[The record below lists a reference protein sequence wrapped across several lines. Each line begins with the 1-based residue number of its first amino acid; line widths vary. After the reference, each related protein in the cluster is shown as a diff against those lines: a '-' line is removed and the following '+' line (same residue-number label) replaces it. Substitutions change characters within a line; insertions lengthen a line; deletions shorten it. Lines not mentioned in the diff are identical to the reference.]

1 MEKLFFK
8 KLLINKI
15 KFLIIKLIKAY
26 FKLSLQT
33 LELIFMLFSLLL
45 IDVSSFLKIFLWR
58 IRKKLLSLMKNLKD
72 QTLFLVKVHPDQIF
86 APRNRVLNFGTRS
99 LLVGYT
105 LCVRGSLLSRNNLD
119 KVFKNGTSKIFYRL
133 SSTNFT

>member
-33 LELIFMLFSLLL
+33 LELIFILFSFLL

-58 IRKKLLSLMKNLKD
+58 VRKKLLSLMKNRKD
-72 QTLFLVKVHPDQIF
+72 QTSFLVKVHPDQIF
-86 APRNRVLNFGTRS
+86 APRNIVLNFGTRS
-99 LLVGYT
+99 LLAGYT
-105 LCVRGSLLSRNNLD
+105 LSAKGSLLSRNNLD
-119 KVFKNGTSKIFYRL
+119 KVFKNGTSKIF
-133 SSTNFT
+133 

>member
-1 MEKLFFK
+1 MEKLYFK

-33 LELIFMLFSLLL
+33 LELIFILFSFLL

-58 IRKKLLSLMKNLKD
+58 VRKKLLSLMKNRKD
-72 QTLFLVKVHPDQIF
+72 QTSFLVKVHPDQIF
-86 APRNRVLNFGTRS
+86 APRNIVFNFGTRS
-99 LLVGYT
+99 LLAGYT
-105 LCVRGSLLSRNNLD
+105 LSAKGSLLSRNNLD
-119 KVFKNGTSKIFYRL
+119 KVFKNGTSKIF
-133 SSTNFT
+133 